1 MKRNGI
7 NINDIDWSTHEVN
20 QEAADYAQLQVDR
33 QQNISD
39 PLLAGEL
46 WLSEKTFN
54 RFITRLLMPFTSFI
68 WNQRAR
74 SMNDLLTLTS
84 NLSSKEE
91 KIKARWSLF
100 ALPIELAVFQAI
112 GMAGRYA
119 IEKITDLIFGEEDD
133 DEEKIEFDTIFGKMD
148 EETLRLFSTP
158 LRSFAVDLLSPLPGL
173 TDDMTIWAINKYG
186 FEKFPMVSDESI
198 DELVDEENK
207 IRLASGKN
215 KLKGKELDDFIEKIK
230 EERTFTLFESRNK
243 NGLLENLSIGS
254 PGILFKTVSEINDMY
269 TAWKTGEII
278 TESFGKEKTKYLNE
292 EDRSDLGYAIFLK
305 LVYGSGIFPREAG
318 TIADKAF
325 RRMKKNAVS
334 ESVHEKQQELK
345 KIIGRDLNKLELL
358 LLEKSPNTKPEN
370 IKMESDYVNDELNED
385 QIKEYIK
392 VRSKVRR
399 FSSYM
404 TTVVAFIKAGLTAEQ
419 VIDDLKKLRGR
430 DN

>member
-1 MKRNGI
+1 
-7 NINDIDWSTHEVN
+7 
-20 QEAADYAQLQVDR
+20 
-33 QQNISD
+33 
-39 PLLAGEL
+39 
-46 WLSEKTFN
+46 
-54 RFITRLLMPFTSFI
+54 
-68 WNQRAR
+68 
-74 SMNDLLTLTS
+74 LTS

-91 KIKARWSLF
+91 KIKAAKSLT

-173 TDDMTIWAINKYG
+173 TDDITIWAINKYG

-215 KLKGKELDDFIEKIK
+215 QLKGKELDDFIEKIK

-292 EDRSDLGYAIFLK
+292 EDRSDLGYAILFK
-305 LVYGSGIFPREAG
+305 AMYGLGALPRESG
-318 TIADKAF
+318 SVADKAF

-334 ESVHEKQQELK
+334 ESLHEKQQELK
-345 KIIGRDLNKLELL
+345 KITGKDPNELELL
-358 LLEKSPNTKPEN
+358 LLEKGTKPEN
-370 IKMESDYVNDELNED
+370 IKKESNYIKKMLDED
-385 QIKEYIK
+385 QVKEYIK
-392 VRSKVRR
+392 VRSKVQNVPDKFKGYIARNI
-399 FSSYM
+399 
-404 TTVVAFIKAGLTAEQ
+404 AAGLTAEQ
-419 VIDDLKKLRGR
+419 VIDKLAEGRGR